1 MSAMEEVSTDYESP
15 GEWHFKSLAV
25 AKEKDGGGGGEE
37 EGEEEEEIQKT
48 PDMEQQEL
56 SFVAGRNAKW
66 YNDIGTVWRFLTG
79 LNIRLP

>member
-1 MSAMEEVSTDYESP
+1 ME
-15 GEWHFKSLAV
+15 
-25 AKEKDGGGGGEE
+25 EE

-56 SFVAGRNAKW
+56 SFVAGGNAKW